1 MAHLE
6 ETIFVPTVADFAH
19 AAAIVE
25 ARGIK
30 KILLYGEMGAGKT
43 TFARAFAKQLGASS
57 EAQSPTF
64 SLVNSYFLSKNGQ
77 HTGGGDILHH
87 LDLYR
92 LKSLEEALDIGIED
106 ILFDSNYCLI
116 EWAQIIEPLL
126 ERYFSDSEIL
136 AVQIET
142 LEGKELTDFLSKNK
156 KFVDKISIQPR
167 KVVILP
173 NFQSKKDFL

>member
-1 MAHLE
+1 MAYLE
-6 ETIFVPTVADFAH
+6 ETIFVPTVADFAD
-19 AAAIVE
+19 AAARVH

-43 TFARAFAKQLGASS
+43 TFARAFCNLLGASS

-64 SLVNSYFLSKNGQ
+64 SLINSYYLPKNELD
-77 HTGGGDILHH
+77 TGGVAILHH

-92 LKSLEEALDIGIED
+92 LRNLEEALDIGIED
-106 ILFDSNYCLI
+106 ILFDPNYCLI

-126 ERYFSDSEIL
+126 ERYFSESDIL
-136 AVQIET
+136 AIQIET
-142 LEGKELTDFLSKNK
+142 LEGKELAEFLSKNK
-156 KFVDKISIQPR
+156 IFEDKTTIQPR